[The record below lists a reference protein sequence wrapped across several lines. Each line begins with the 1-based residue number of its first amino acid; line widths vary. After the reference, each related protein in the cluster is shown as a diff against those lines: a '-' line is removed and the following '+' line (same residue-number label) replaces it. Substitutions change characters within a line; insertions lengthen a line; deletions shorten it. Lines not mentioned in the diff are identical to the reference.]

1 MELIIISI
9 AFVLGII
16 WGLYFNISMAFFL
29 PCLVVIVLFIKKE
42 YRKYLLIFIFFLL
55 FSNIYI
61 SALEHDFNSKF
72 ENIEGE
78 VTVVGTVIS
87 EPKIKDKNTQCIIQV
102 EKINDNYKY
111 KDIKVLVNINLNYS
125 KIRFGNKIKMYGELK
140 DASVARNEGG
150 FDYKQYLKT
159 KRIYKIISIKK
170 NDIKIIEE
178 DNSNFFDKGL
188 YLVKKSITENI
199 KKILPEK
206 EANFLIAVTLGDK
219 QELDE
224 DIQNDFRNSS
234 LSHILAVSGM
244 HVSYIITGLTLI
256 LNKTKIGSNKTK
268 TFLILFL
275 IFFIMLTGGTPSVQ
289 RACIMSIYMIIG
301 SLLHRRVNTLN
312 SIAFSSL
319 VILIINPYNLLDI
332 GFQLSFGGTLGIVL
346 LYPKLK
352 RKIKFKSKIIDII
365 LVTISANIII
375 FPTVLYHYNTIS
387 TTFLLSNLLVSFIIG
402 IVLIFGITTIITS
415 YIIMPLSKVLVI
427 IEKILI
433 DFLLQIANM
442 IGSIPFSQIY
452 FITPKIYMILI
463 YYLFVYLWR

>member
-1 MELIIISI
+1 
-9 AFVLGII
+9 
-16 WGLYFNISMAFFL
+16 
-29 PCLVVIVLFIKKE
+29 
-42 YRKYLLIFIFFLL
+42 
-55 FSNIYI
+55 
-61 SALEHDFNSKF
+61 
-72 ENIEGE
+72 
-78 VTVVGTVIS
+78 
-87 EPKIKDKNTQCIIQV
+87 
-102 EKINDNYKY
+102 
-111 KDIKVLVNINLNYS
+111 
-125 KIRFGNKIKMYGELK
+125 MYGELK

-346 LYPKLK
+346 LYPKIK

-375 FPTVLYHYNTIS
+375 FPIVLYHYNTIS